1 MESQNGDE
9 LTKIQNKAG
18 QNKPEFFDSNTN
30 DSGEN
35 QGGFSSFYETE
46 LGRIYDKKRAT

>member
-1 MESQNGDE
+1 M
-9 LTKIQNKAG
+9 TKIQNKVA

-35 QGGFSSFYETE
+35 QVGFSSFYETE
-46 LGRIYDKKRAT
+46 LGKIYDKQKHNQ